1 MQRIADA
8 GRQAARSRYGFVRPP
23 AGTASGTERSADRL
37 ARMAHLAFG
46 SLLTALGVAT
56 ARPAAI
62 LVVPAYAAGWAYFEP
77 STFDWHAFAVLAAW
91 AMTFLIQ
98 RAAHRDTQAI
108 HAKVDE
114 LLREMPE
121 ARSELEHVD
130 EREPEDIERD
140 RRNQRT

>member
-1 MQRIADA
+1 MFATL
-8 GRQAARSRYGFVRPP
+8 QAFVWS
-23 AGTASGTERSADRL
+23 SGTKTVDDRL
-37 ARMAHLAFG
+37 GHMSHIGFG
-46 SLLTALGVAT
+46 SILTIIGVAT

-62 LVVPAYAAGWAYFEP
+62 LIVPAYALGWAYFEP
-77 STFDWHAFAVLAAW
+77 STFDWHSFAVLAAW

-114 LLREMPE
+114 LLREQPG

-130 EREPEDIERD
+130 EDEPEDIER
-140 RRNQRT
+140 RRRQEQG

>member
-1 MQRIADA
+1 M
-8 GRQAARSRYGFVRPP
+8 GF
-23 AGTASGTERSADRL
+23 AN
-37 ARMAHLAFG
+37 
-46 SLLTALGVAT
+46 LLTTIGVAT

-62 LVVPAYAAGWAYFEP
+62 LVVPVYAAGWAWFEP
-77 STFDWHAFAVLAAW
+77 ETFDWHACAVLAAW

-114 LLREMPE
+114 LLREHPE

-130 EREPEDIERD
+130 EDEPEEIER
-140 RRNQRT
+140 RRRREQG

>member
-1 MQRIADA
+1 MRMFAS
-8 GRQAARSRYGFVRPP
+8 SRAFVRF
-23 AGTASGTERSADRL
+23 GGTETRDDRL
-37 ARMAHLAFG
+37 SPMSHIGFG
-46 SLLTALGVAT
+46 SILTMIGVAT

-62 LVVPAYAAGWAYFEP
+62 LIVPAYALGWAYFEP

-114 LLREMPE
+114 LLREHPG

-130 EREPEDIERD
+130 EDEPEEIERH
-140 RRNQRT
+140 RRKEQG

>member
-1 MQRIADA
+1 MPHL
-8 GRQAARSRYGFVRPP
+8 GF
-23 AGTASGTERSADRL
+23 A
-37 ARMAHLAFG
+37 
-46 SLLTALGVAT
+46 SLLTTIGVAT

-62 LVVPAYAAGWAYFEP
+62 LVVPAYAVGWAYFEP
-77 STFDWHAFAVLAAW
+77 ETFDWHACAVLAAW

-114 LLREMPE
+114 LLREHPR

-130 EREPEDIERD
+130 EDEPEEIERH
-140 RRNQRT
+140 RRREQG